1 MKKDKLLPL
10 AAMERIMKSVG
21 AERVSN
27 GAMEELKTLLEQ
39 HADQI
44 SKKAIQ
50 RARHSGRVTV
60 KAEDF
65 KSV

>member
-10 AAMERIMKSVG
+10 AAMERIMKSAG

-27 GAMEELKTLLEQ
+27 DAMEELKKLLEQ
-39 HADQI
+39 HADEI

-50 RARHSGRVTV
+50 HARHSGRVTV
-60 KAEDF
+60 KSEDF
-65 KSV
+65 KNA